1 MAAAPR
7 QLYNSPTDVV
17 GEMLEGVVL
26 CNPALRRLEGYNV
39 VVRSEIDRSKVALIS
54 GGGSGH
60 EPSHAGWVAPGM
72 LTGAV
77 AGSVFASPSTASVL
91 AAIMHVTGS
100 GGCLVIVKNYTGD
113 RLNFGLAC
121 EQAKA
126 AGLDV
131 QLVVVGDDCAIPDRG
146 IGIAGRRGVAG
157 TVFVHKLAG
166 SLADAGASLAEVAA
180 MAQTTASSVGSMG
193 VALRSCVLPGQA
205 REERIADGMMEVGL
219 GIHGEPGAMVM
230 ELKPVDLIVDLL
242 LEYITSTAPG
252 RSYLTLAPGEP
263 VALLVNN
270 LGSSTQIELSIAT
283 RRAVA
288 TLEAPPYSVKVER
301 VYVGPFMTALDMAG
315 VSLSV
320 LKLTHERL
328 AALDTPCAAWPAS
341 GAVNRSPTVA
351 APDLP
356 SGAGTGKPEAIK
368 PPAGA
373 VLLSAEQSAAVG
385 GAIKAAAEAVQ
396 AAEGSLTAWDEICGD
411 GDCGTT
417 LSAGAATLLAEL
429 PSYSLEHPAS
439 VARAVGGSLE
449 RSMGGSSGALYSIFL
464 NAAANT
470 LAAAP
475 PTPAAFAAAFAAGG
489 AAMSKYGG
497 ASVGH
502 RTMLD
507 AMVPAAEAGADAT
520 KEMAA
525 GAGRASYVP
534 QATLKEAPDPGA
546 KAVSFWLGAASAS
559 LS

>member
-1 MAAAPR
+1 
-7 QLYNSPTDVV
+7 
-17 GEMLEGVVL
+17 
-26 CNPALRRLEGYNV
+26 
-39 VVRSEIDRSKVALIS
+39 
-54 GGGSGH
+54 
-60 EPSHAGWVAPGM
+60 
-72 LTGAV
+72 
-77 AGSVFASPSTASVL
+77 
-91 AAIMHVTGS
+91 
-100 GGCLVIVKNYTGD
+100 
-113 RLNFGLAC
+113 
-121 EQAKA
+121 
-126 AGLDV
+126 
-131 QLVVVGDDCAIPDRG
+131 
-146 IGIAGRRGVAG
+146 
-157 TVFVHKLAG
+157 
-166 SLADAGASLAEVAA
+166 
-180 MAQTTASSVGSMG
+180 
-193 VALRSCVLPGQA
+193 
-205 REERIADGMMEVGL
+205 
-219 GIHGEPGAMVM
+219 
-230 ELKPVDLIVDLL
+230 
-242 LEYITSTAPG
+242 
-252 RSYLTLAPGEP
+252 
-263 VALLVNN
+263 
-270 LGSSTQIELSIAT
+270 
-283 RRAVA
+283 
-288 TLEAPPYSVKVER
+288 
-301 VYVGPFMTALDMAG
+301 
-315 VSLSV
+315 V

-507 AMVPAAEAGADAT
+507 AMVPAAEAMAAAAAAGQGMPGVLAAGAAAAEAGADAT